1 MDFLQHLNA
10 QFYLIAYLVGSI
22 PFGLLLAKF
31 FAGVDVKASGS
42 QSIGATNVLRVVK
55 EKNPALAKKLGAATL
70 ALDALKGIV
79 VLMIAQYAG
88 VSEATLW
95 GIAVLAVIGHCFSVY
110 LMFEGGKGVATG
122 MGVLLYL
129 LPFETIIALIVWFV
143 SAKTIKISSLSSL
156 IGLGALVI
164 ASFIIHPQM
173 AHAPIILIAVILVYK
188 HIPNIIRIIKGEEK
202 RLV

>member
-1 MDFLQHLNA
+1 M
-10 QFYLIAYLVGSI
+10 
-22 PFGLLLAKF
+22 
-31 FAGVDVKASGS
+31 
-42 QSIGATNVLRVVK
+42 
-55 EKNPALAKKLGAATL
+55 
-70 ALDALKGIV
+70 
-79 VLMIAQYAG
+79 
-88 VSEATLW
+88 
-95 GIAVLAVIGHCFSVY
+95 
-110 LMFEGGKGVATG
+110 GG
-122 MGVLLYL
+122 LLYL

-164 ASFIIHPQM
+164 ASFIIHPHM